1 MHEAPA
7 IARAAAD
14 DRTVVLFD
22 GVCNLCN
29 GSVRFIARRD
39 RPGRIAFAPLG
50 SPAAERVLSGAGFDR
65 AALPD
70 SLVLVR
76 HGRAYTCSGAALRIA
91 GLLRWPWPAL
101 TVLLAIPWPLRD
113 WLYRWVA
120 RNRYRWFGR
129 REACMMPT
137 PELRSRFL
145 AD

>member
-1 MHEAPA
+1 MPDHDG
-7 IARAAAD
+7 RA
-14 DRTVVLFD
+14 VVLFD

-29 GSVRFIARRD
+29 GSVRFIVRRD
-39 RPGRIAFAPLG
+39 RAGRIAFAPLG
-50 SPAAERVLSGAGFDR
+50 SPAAARVLSAAGVEGV
-65 AALPD
+65 ALPD

-76 HGRAYTCSGAALRIA
+76 SGRVHVCSGAALRIA
-91 GLLRWPWPAL
+91 GLLRWPWPVL

-113 WLYRWVA
+113 WVYRWVA

-129 REACMMPT
+129 RETCMMPT